1 MVVMR
6 SFPVIQIA
14 PECDSAFA
22 EAVTQFQERWG
33 PFSAAKG
40 IPKKWHLDRLV
51 EELIDPVFAPF
62 AAASAGPRQGFI
74 LGGSVGFTVSRAIKL
89 AAGYKGASQI
99 QHLLLR
105 AFLKTIWTGNADDK
119 RFVATLETL
128 LDLLRACCRKV
139 PKRPALRGEEHK
151 ARRLNRRRIAGYCRF
166 CGNLAEISALS
177 EGNDS
182 TLIDDP
188 EERLRW
194 STFYCSAHR
203 PKLKDGRVNPDYRRA
218 KRSLAQFEL
227 ELERLSRQAAAGNS
241 VLSQSGDPVIDC
253 YYYRYVR
260 AHDLW
265 TGDEAGLRQHA
276 RHLTD
281 ANISDRKKQIL
292 ILERAGLN
300 QSEIALR
307 LSIRRQAVSK
317 ALMTVAKDFRHLPL
331 PTWLPSD
338 YSICL
343 QHPPSPL

>member
-40 IPKKWHLDRLV
+40 IPKNWHLDRLV
-51 EELIDPVFAPF
+51 EELIDPVFTPF
-62 AAASAGPRQGFI
+62 AAASVGPRQGFI
-74 LGGSVGFTVSRAIKL
+74 LGGSGGITVSRAIKL

-99 QHLLLR
+99 QHHLLR
-105 AFLKTIWTGNADDK
+105 AFLKTIWTGDADDK

-139 PKRPALRGEEHK
+139 PKRPALQGKELE
-151 ARRLNRRRIAGYCRF
+151 ARRLNRRRIVDYCRF
-166 CGNLAEISALS
+166 CGNLAEFGAVS
-177 EGNDS
+177 EGNVGILS
-182 TLIDDP
+182 GDP
-188 EERLRW
+188 DEKLRF

-203 PKLKDGRVNPDYRRA
+203 PKLKGPRVNPSYRRA

-227 ELERLSRQAAAGNS
+227 ELTRLSRQAGARKS
-241 VLSQSGDPVIDC
+241 VLKQSGNPVTDC
-253 YYYRYVR
+253 YYFRYVQ

-265 TGDEAGLRQHA
+265 TGDETSLRQHA
-276 RHLTD
+276 RLLTD

-292 ILERAGLN
+292 ILERALLS
-300 QSEIALR
+300 QSKIALK
-307 LSIRRQAVSK
+307 LDISQQSVSK
-317 ALMTVAKDFRHLPL
+317 ALMTIPMNFRHLPV
-331 PTWLPSD
+331 PAWLPSD
-338 YSICL
+338 YLDHLERPAIS
-343 QHPPSPL
+343 S